1 MAYQRYDWNYQ
12 KERKRRIAD
21 AAAKIADRDEAV
33 RAGRVVPQHAD
44 LPIGTGR
51 RVKAAVLFID
61 ICSFTSRP
69 SNTVEEQEDLLQA
82 LSIFFMEM
90 FRVVK
95 DYDGV
100 VEKNTG
106 DGLMAYFADS
116 ADGNGAERAVACA
129 LTMMASNAEL
139 TPHVL
144 KTAGRIEFRVAIDYG
159 PITVAQ
165 IGAPRL
171 FGSIV
176 AIGITANIANKMLQ
190 TASAGQIV
198 IGEEVVLALPKDW
211 WQHCVK
217 LEVVTRFIY
226 QSTGQKYPF
235 YLYDSCWLEP
245 SMPLTELLASAPIL
259 PPPTVPPYPSVLE
272 ILGRKG

>member
-21 AAAKIADRDEAV
+21 AAAKIAARDEAV
-33 RAGRVVPQHAD
+33 RAGRVVPENSD

-51 RVKAAVLFID
+51 RVNAAVLFVD

-69 SNTVEEQEDLLQA
+69 SNTAEEQENLLRA
-82 LSIFFMEM
+82 LSIFFTEM

-129 LTMMASNAEL
+129 LTMMSSNTEL
-139 TPHVL
+139 TAHVL
-144 KTAGRIEFRVAIDYG
+144 KTTAPIEFRVAIDYG

-165 IGAPRL
+165 IGAPKL

-176 AIGITANIANKMLQ
+176 AIGITANIANKMLRF
-190 TASAGQIV
+190 AKANQIV
-198 IGEEVVLALPKDW
+198 IGQQVGFALPEGWKER
-211 WQHCVK
+211 CFVF
-217 LEVVTRFIY
+217 EGE
-226 QSTGQKYPF
+226 TGFVYLASETKYPF
-235 YLYDSCWLEP
+235 YLFDAFWIEP
-245 SMPLTELLASAPIL
+245 SMPLSELLSSAPI
-259 PPPTVPPYPSVLE
+259 PPPPAPPYSSIFE

>member
-33 RAGRVVPQHAD
+33 RAGRVVPEHAD

-69 SNTVEEQEDLLQA
+69 SNTVEEQEDLLRA
-82 LSIFFMEM
+82 LSIFFTEM

-129 LTMMASNAEL
+129 LTMMTSNAEL
-139 TPHVL
+139 TAHVL
-144 KTAGRIEFRVAIDYG
+144 KTTTPIEFRVAIDYG

-165 IGAPRL
+165 IGAPKL

-176 AIGITANIANKMLQ
+176 AIGITANIANKMLRF
-190 TASAGQIV
+190 AKAGQIV
-198 IGEEVVLALPKDW
+198 IGQQVGFALPEGWKERCW
-211 WQHCVK
+211 VF
-217 LEVVTRFIY
+217 EGE
-226 QSTGQKYPF
+226 TGFVYIASGTKYPF
-235 YLYDSCWLEP
+235 YLFDASWVEP
-245 SMPLTELLASAPIL
+245 SMPLSELLALAPVP
-259 PPPTVPPYPSVLE
+259 PPPTTPSYSSILE